1 MKMKK
6 NDSKGVI
13 YSKYLPPENTLLV
26 INGKPVNSKQ
36 LKTRYAVNTVN
47 PKFYGKIKVN
57 EE

>member
-13 YSKYLPPENTLLV
+13 YCKNLPLENTILV
-26 INGKPVNSKQ
+26 TNSKPINSKQ
-36 LKTRYAVNTVN
+36 LKTRYAKTKVN